1 MRFLL
6 RKWVVFMN
14 SKFWFLTKQSLKKKF
29 GSKWFIWVNILL
41 AIVIIALIN
50 INSIISFFGGDFSKD
65 TNVLVIDKTEK
76 SYPIF
81 KASLENVI
89 ADEEEKGA
97 INVKETKKSEKEL
110 KKELKNNE
118 VVVVFDNNEEKFVTT
133 RVISKEKIDTTTY
146 QYLQQSLNATKT
158 NIALIKTNTDP
169 NLLAKISSPMEINRV
184 VLNDNKSVDENM
196 EMIMGTVFPTIILP
210 FFMLII
216 FLVQM
221 IGGEICEEKTTKSM
235 EIIISNVS
243 PKTHLLSKVVAS
255 NIFIISQGLLVLLYA
270 VIGLLINTKGQGLN
284 MMPELGTIIST
295 MNESGFTTKLITLIP
310 FALVI
315 MILSFLAYSLIAG
328 ILASMTTNMEDFQQI
343 QTPIML
349 VLLAGYYLAIMAG
362 MFEGSTFIKI
372 LSYVPFLSCLV
383 APSLYMIG
391 QVGIIDLI
399 ISIVILIAFIFLMVK
414 YGLKV
419 YKVGI
424 LNYSNEKIW
433 SRFAKAL
440 KSKDV

>member
-41 AIVIIALIN
+41 AVVIIALIN

-89 ADEEEKGA
+89 ADEEEKGT
-97 INVKETKKSEKEL
+97 INIKETKKSEKEL
-110 KKELKNNE
+110 KKELKSNE

-133 RVISKEKIDTTTY
+133 KVISKEKIDNTTY

-169 NLLAKISSPMEINRV
+169 NLLAKISSPMEINRI

-255 NIFIISQGLLVLLYA
+255 NVFIISQGLLVLLYA
-270 VIGLLINTKGQGLN
+270 VIGLLINTKSQGLN
-284 MMPELGTIIST
+284 MMPELGTILST
-295 MNESGFTTKLITLIP
+295 MNESGFTTKLVTLIP

-399 ISIVILIAFIFLMVK
+399 ISIFILIAFIFLMVK

>member
-1 MRFLL
+1 
-6 RKWVVFMN
+6 MN

-41 AIVIIALIN
+41 AVVIIALIN

-89 ADEEEKGA
+89 ADEEEKGT
-97 INVKETKKSEKEL
+97 INIKETKKSEKEL
-110 KKELKNNE
+110 KKELKSNE

-133 RVISKEKIDTTTY
+133 KVISKEKIDNTTY

-169 NLLAKISSPMEINRV
+169 NLLAKISSPMEINRI

-255 NIFIISQGLLVLLYA
+255 NVFIISQGLLVLLYA
-270 VIGLLINTKGQGLN
+270 VIGLLINTKSQGLN
-284 MMPELGTIIST
+284 MMPELGTILST
-295 MNESGFTTKLITLIP
+295 MNESGFTTKLVTLIP

-399 ISIVILIAFIFLMVK
+399 ISIFILIAFIFLMVK

>member
-41 AIVIIALIN
+41 AVVIIALIN

-89 ADEEEKGA
+89 ADEEEKGT
-97 INVKETKKSEKEL
+97 INIKETKKSEKEL
-110 KKELKNNE
+110 KKELKSNE

-133 RVISKEKIDTTTY
+133 KVISKEKIDNTTY

-169 NLLAKISSPMEINRV
+169 NLLAKISSPMEINRI

-255 NIFIISQGLLVLLYA
+255 NVFIISQGLLVLLYA

-284 MMPELGTIIST
+284 MMPELGTILST

-399 ISIVILIAFIFLMVK
+399 ISIVILIVFIFLMVK